1 MNKLLLS
8 LVVLILSF
16 NAISQ
21 LKIIEEVKK
30 EQIGI
35 IKTSGI
41 NWFECTKYEG
51 ESYLFT
57 YRNWKYKTIFEYE
70 SFRIKGNQT
79 FNELYEVLIS
89 SLTKKEKKNVDIDL
103 GNGETLSLR
112 FAGKKT
118 MEFWVWNG
126 SSWSYSC
133 PMNIKGVNMLWG
145 KTK

>member
-1 MNKLLLS
+1 MSEDERDSMKDARKESKSNKMEDMD
-8 LVVLILSF
+8 
-16 NAISQ
+16 
-21 LKIIEEVKK
+21 EEDD
-30 EQIGI
+30 
-35 IKTSGI
+35 
-41 NWFECTKYEG
+41 
-51 ESYLFT
+51 ESDDEDGDD
-57 YRNWKYKTIFEYE
+57 KP
-70 SFRIKGNQT
+70 
-79 FNELYEVLIS
+79 
-89 SLTKKEKKNVDIDL
+89 KKEKKNVDIDL